1 MCVCVDGD
9 GSFCGCCTQQPLLLP
24 TDIRYIHRFAC
35 CETSSYYY
43 YIMKLALLGA
53 LVTQRIANNKS
64 FYCNSYIM
72 SRSMSS
78 SSTSSLKAAS
88 TSTSTTSSTK
98 PFAVIVQAEVQMER
112 MDEFLT
118 MIAYN
123 AAETRKEPGCLRF
136 GTFSLCLCVGFSL
149 SSPSFIH

>member
-1 MCVCVDGD
+1 
-9 GSFCGCCTQQPLLLP
+9 
-24 TDIRYIHRFAC
+24 
-35 CETSSYYY
+35 
-43 YIMKLALLGA
+43 MKLALLGA

-78 SSTSSLKAAS
+78 SSTSSSLKAAS

-149 SSPSFIH
+149 SLSSPSFIH